1 MSNNREAARFDE
13 SRDDHA
19 GGLFGQDIRDVRD
32 GKAQRGEDVTWIS
45 HTPLSSRLSSWQ
57 NNQTGRIGENVRI
70 PTSGLLPGARSFMGN
85 SSPTSRPNTETSHI
99 MIFPR
104 QVSESPRQ
112 GPESPRRSPSPMRSP
127 RVMTPLVF
135 GVHGRGN
142 NPTNEATLQVH
153 GRGNNF
159 TNETTLQVHGRGNNF
174 TNEATLQRVDRCD
187 NVCICIMWTIEVAA
201 TTISCLLAMLFI
213 IALVEG
219 NTLTLLTRALRG
231 CISTDKLSC
240 YSEIMDAF
248 FPLGKILRTPYLS
261 LKIYRSCLANSGSI
275 CEFGFP
281 LSIFNPFILLPAFFV
296 TTALAFIMAYFHNR
310 LVKLTKMT
318 ADMENNQ
325 VLRQRRE
332 HSLS

>member
-19 GGLFGQDIRDVRD
+19 GGLFGEDIRDARD
-32 GKAQRGEDVTWIS
+32 GKARIGEDVTWIS

-70 PTSGLLPGARSFMGN
+70 PTSGLLPGARSLMEN

-104 QVSESPRQ
+104 Q
-112 GPESPRRSPSPMRSP
+112 GPESPRRSSSPMRSP
-127 RVMTPLVF
+127 RVRTPHVSS
-135 GVHGRGN
+135 VHGRGN

-159 TNETTLQVHGRGNNF
+159 TNE
-174 TNEATLQRVDRCD
+174 ATLQRVDRCG
-187 NVCICIMWTIEVAA
+187 NVCICITWTITAA
-201 TTISCLLAMLFI
+201 AATISCVLAMFFI
-213 IALVEG
+213 IALAEG

-231 CISTDKLSC
+231 CISTEKLSC

-248 FPLGKILRTPYLS
+248 LPLGKRLKTPYLS

-275 CEFGFP
+275 CEFGLP

-318 ADMENNQ
+318 AGMENNQ
-325 VLRQRRE
+325 VLRQRSRAL
-332 HSLS
+332 LS